1 MLRRSGVRALDAGDR
16 AAARALCDLDPV
28 TNVFVA
34 ARLDEGALGSTSA
47 AFGLDG
53 DVGQPLAAGAD
64 SSGFDADGLGRGG
77 ARSLESSQRPLR
89 SMLWASA
96 NLVPVEASPDDLER
110 YAARVKCARRRV
122 SSLFGPAEQVLPL
135 WQLVS
140 RSYAPARSFRP
151 EQPLMV
157 ASREARER
165 QGIEP
170 EPRVRVARLD
180 EVDAI
185 VPAAAAMFTEEIGYA
200 PYVGSAAAYRAGVQR
215 LVMGGRTFVL
225 MDGARV
231 RFKAD
236 VGSLASGV
244 AQIQGVWIDPAWRGR
259 GLAAPC
265 MARVVDL
272 VEAELAPTVSLY
284 VNGYNTPALRAY
296 ERAGFE
302 RVGTF
307 ATVIL

>member
-16 AAARALCDLDPV
+16 AGARALCDLDPV

-64 SSGFDADGLGRGG
+64 ASGFDADGLGRGG

-140 RSYAPARSFRP
+140 RSYAPA
-151 EQPLMV
+151 L
-157 ASREARER
+157 
-165 QGIEP
+165 
-170 EPRVRVARLD
+170 
-180 EVDAI
+180 
-185 VPAAAAMFTEEIGYA
+185 
-200 PYVGSAAAYRAGVQR
+200 
-215 LVMGGRTFVL
+215 
-225 MDGARV
+225 
-231 RFKAD
+231 
-236 VGSLASGV
+236 SL
-244 AQIQGVWIDPAWRGR
+244 IHI
-259 GLAAPC
+259 
-265 MARVVDL
+265 
-272 VEAELAPTVSLY
+272 
-284 VNGYNTPALRAY
+284 
-296 ERAGFE
+296 
-302 RVGTF
+302 
-307 ATVIL
+307 